1 MFTIALGFA
10 TSLVYG
16 FADFFGALGSKHIK
30 PVVVTFWSG
39 LSGLALLLTASIF
52 MGADITPATILCGVI
67 GGIASAFAMTC
78 LYAALAIGPISIL
91 SPLSAVVMAI
101 VPMIIGF
108 IQGDHFSLWGWVALA
123 TILVAVVL
131 VGFVPGDDVRLPSM
145 RGLLLGVGAGIGM
158 GAVLLALAYAPK
170 NSGLA
175 APAILR
181 AVSATLLGVFMLVSL
196 WRSRLATRPAK
207 TAGLASGL
215 GAGAGAGQ
223 VLTASHSKASAK
235 IWLAV
240 ILTGFLDSSANL
252 FFTIASRQGSLSVV
266 SVLTALYPLGTI
278 ILARIFLK
286 EKIARSQMVGI
297 ALALGAS
304 AVLAVA

>member
-1 MFTIALGFA
+1 VFTIVLGFA

-39 LSGLALLLTASIF
+39 LSGLALLLSASLF
-52 MGADITPATILCGVI
+52 MGADFSANSILCGVI

-108 IQGDHFSLWGWVALA
+108 AQGDRFSLWGWSALGA
-123 TILVAVVL
+123 ILVAVVL
-131 VGFVPGDDVRLPSM
+131 VGFVPGDDVRLPSLK
-145 RGLLLGVGAGIGM
+145 GLLLGIGAGIGM
-158 GAVLLALAYAPK
+158 SAVLLALAAAPK
-170 NSGLA
+170 DSGLA
-175 APAILR
+175 SPAILR
-181 AVSATLLGVFMLVSL
+181 AVSATLLGIFMLVTINRGRAASKTGEVG
-196 WRSRLATRPAK
+196 ATQR
-207 TAGLASGL
+207 
-215 GAGAGAGQ
+215 
-223 VLTASHSKASAK
+223 SKASSK

-240 ILTGFLDSSANL
+240 IATGFLDSSANV

-286 EKIARSQMVGI
+286 EKIARSQMLGI
-297 ALALGAS
+297 ILALTAS
-304 AVLAVA
+304 AVLAII

>member
-1 MFTIALGFA
+1 MFTIVLGFA

-39 LSGLALLLTASIF
+39 LSGLALLLTASLF
-52 MGADITPATILCGVI
+52 MGADFSANSILCGVI

-108 IQGDHFSLWGWVALA
+108 AQGDRFSLWGWLALGA
-123 TILVAVVL
+123 ILVAVVL
-131 VGFVPGDDVRLPSM
+131 VGFVPGYDVRLPSLK
-145 RGLLLGVGAGIGM
+145 GLLLGIGAGIGM
-158 GAVLLALAYAPK
+158 GAVLLALAAAPK
-170 NSGLA
+170 DSGLA
-175 APAILR
+175 SPAILR
-181 AVSATLLGVFMLVSL
+181 GVSASLLGIFMLVTINRGRAARNTGEVGATQ
-196 WRSRLATRPAK
+196 RSKVST
-207 TAGLASGL
+207 
-215 GAGAGAGQ
+215 
-223 VLTASHSKASAK
+223 K

-240 ILTGFLDSSANL
+240 IATGFLDSSANV

-286 EKIARSQMVGI
+286 EKIARSQMFGI
-297 ALALGAS
+297 VLALGAS
-304 AVLAVA
+304 AVLAII

>member
-1 MFTIALGFA
+1 VFTIVLGFA

-39 LSGLALLLTASIF
+39 LSGLALLLSASLF
-52 MGADITPATILCGVI
+52 MGADFTANSILCGVI

-108 IQGDHFSLWGWVALA
+108 AQGDRFSLWGWLALGA
-123 TILVAVVL
+123 ILLAVVL
-131 VGFVPGDDVRLPSM
+131 VGFVPGDDVRLPSLK
-145 RGLLLGVGAGIGM
+145 GLLLGIGAGIGM
-158 GAVLLALAYAPK
+158 GAVLLALAAAPK
-170 NSGLA
+170 DSGLA
-175 APAILR
+175 SPAILR
-181 AVSATLLGVFMLVSL
+181 AVSATLLGIFMLVTIHRG
-196 WRSRLATRPAK
+196 RSFGSKSEVT
-207 TAGLASGL
+207 T
-215 GAGAGAGQ
+215 GQ
-223 VLTASHSKASAK
+223 RSKASTK

-240 ILTGFLDSSANL
+240 IATGFLDSSANV

-286 EKIARSQMVGI
+286 ERIARSQMFGI
-297 ALALGAS
+297 ILALGAS
-304 AVLAVA
+304 AVLAII

>member
-1 MFTIALGFA
+1 VFTIVLGFA

-39 LSGLALLLTASIF
+39 LSGLALLLTASLF
-52 MGADITPATILCGVI
+52 MGADFSANSILCGVI

-108 IQGDHFSLWGWVALA
+108 AQGDRFSLWGWLALGA
-123 TILVAVVL
+123 ILVAVVL
-131 VGFVPGDDVRLPSM
+131 VGFVPGDDVRLPSLK
-145 RGLLLGVGAGIGM
+145 GLLLGIGAGIGM
-158 GAVLLALAYAPK
+158 GVVLLALAAAPK
-170 NSGLA
+170 DSGLA
-175 APAILR
+175 SPAILR
-181 AVSATLLGVFMLVSL
+181 AVSATLLGIFMLVTIR
-196 WRSRLATRPAK
+196 RSRSEG
-207 TAGLASGL
+207 TAGKR
-215 GAGAGAGQ
+215 
-223 VLTASHSKASAK
+223 SKVSTK

-240 ILTGFLDSSANL
+240 IATGLLDSSANV

-286 EKIARSQMVGI
+286 EKIARSQMFGI
-297 ALALGAS
+297 VLALGAS
-304 AVLAVA
+304 AVLAII

>member
-1 MFTIALGFA
+1 MLTIALGFA
-10 TSLVYG
+10 TSMVYG

-39 LSGLALLLTASIF
+39 LSGLALLLTASLF
-52 MGADITPATILCGVI
+52 MGADFNQSSILCGVI

-108 IQGDHFSLWGWVALA
+108 AQGDRFSLWGWLALGA
-123 TILVAVVL
+123 ILVAVVL
-131 VGFVPGDDVRLPSM
+131 VGFVPGEDVRLPSLK
-145 RGLLLGVGAGIGM
+145 GLLLGIGAGIGM
-158 GAVLLALAYAPK
+158 GAVLLALAAAPK
-170 NSGLA
+170 DSGLA
-175 APAILR
+175 SPAILR
-181 AVSATLLGVFMLVSL
+181 AVSASLLGIFMLVTIR
-196 WRSRLATRPAK
+196 RSRAEATA
-207 TAGLASGL
+207 
-215 GAGAGAGQ
+215 
-223 VLTASHSKASAK
+223 SKASIR

-240 ILTGFLDSSANL
+240 MVTGFLDSSANV
-252 FFTIASRQGSLSVV
+252 FFTIASREGSLSVV

-286 EKIARSQMVGI
+286 EKIARSQLAGI
-297 ALALGAS
+297 VLALGAS
-304 AVLAVA
+304 AVLAII

>member
-1 MFTIALGFA
+1 
-10 TSLVYG
+10 V
-16 FADFFGALGSKHIK
+16 GSEMCIR
-30 PVVVTFWSG
+30 
-39 LSGLALLLTASIF
+39 
-52 MGADITPATILCGVI
+52 D
-67 GGIASAFAMTC
+67 
-78 LYAALAIGPISIL
+78 
-91 SPLSAVVMAI
+91 
-101 VPMIIGF
+101 
-108 IQGDHFSLWGWVALA
+108 
-123 TILVAVVL
+123 
-131 VGFVPGDDVRLPSM
+131 R
-145 RGLLLGVGAGIGM
+145 
-158 GAVLLALAYAPK
+158 
-170 NSGLA
+170 
-175 APAILR
+175 
-181 AVSATLLGVFMLVSL
+181 FMLVSL

-207 TAGLASGL
+207 TAGL

>member
-1 MFTIALGFA
+1 MFTIVLGFA

-39 LSGLALLLTASIF
+39 LSGLALLLSASLF
-52 MGADITPATILCGVI
+52 MGADFSANSILCGVI

-108 IQGDHFSLWGWVALA
+108 AQGDRFSLWGWLALGA
-123 TILVAVVL
+123 ILVAVVL
-131 VGFVPGDDVRLPSM
+131 VGFVPGDDVRLPSLK
-145 RGLLLGVGAGIGM
+145 GLLLGIGAGIGM
-158 GAVLLALAYAPK
+158 GAVLLALAAAPK
-170 NSGLA
+170 DSGLA
-175 APAILR
+175 SPAILR
-181 AVSATLLGVFMLVSL
+181 AVSASLLGLFMLVTIRRSQTEGEAGK
-196 WRSRLATRPAK
+196 RSRVST
-207 TAGLASGL
+207 
-215 GAGAGAGQ
+215 
-223 VLTASHSKASAK
+223 K

-240 ILTGFLDSSANL
+240 IATGFLDSSANV

-286 EKIARSQMVGI
+286 EKIARSQMFGI
-297 ALALGAS
+297 VLALGAS
-304 AVLAVA
+304 AVLAII